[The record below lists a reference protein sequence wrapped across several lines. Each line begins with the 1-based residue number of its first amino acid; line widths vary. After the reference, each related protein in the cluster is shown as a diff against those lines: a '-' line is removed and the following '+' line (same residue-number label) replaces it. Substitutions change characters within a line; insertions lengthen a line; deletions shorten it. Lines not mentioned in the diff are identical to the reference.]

1 MRDLELPGNA
11 LSFWRRYLHSQK
23 EHHLVMSEKHTLSL
37 EPRTV
42 LGKKVRRLRRSG
54 VLPATVYGKG
64 VDPIAV
70 QVDARSFN
78 TVYRR
83 AGRTSL
89 VELHIAG
96 RQPLAAFIHA
106 LQRHPVTRD
115 IIHVDFRAVDLTRA
129 VEVAVP
135 LHIEGESPLV
145 ESGEAVLNQVLN
157 AVEIQALP
165 ANIPAYIAVNISGL
179 DAFDKSIHV
188 RDLMLPPG
196 VTLVTSGDELV
207 VSLAHVRAAEE
218 EEAAT
223 AAETAEPELV
233 RERREP
239 KEEEE

>member
-1 MRDLELPGNA
+1 MRDSERPGNA
-11 LSFWRRYLHSQK
+11 LSLWRRYVQHQK
-23 EHHLVMSEKHTLSL
+23 EHYFGMSEKYTLSL
-37 EPRTV
+37 EPRAV
-42 LGKKVRRLRRSG
+42 LGKKVKRLRRSG
-54 VLPATVYGKG
+54 ILPATVYGKG
-64 VDPIAV
+64 VEPIAV

-78 TVYRR
+78 AVYRQ

-115 IIHVDFRAVDLTRA
+115 IIHADFRAVDLSQE

-145 ESGEAVLNQVLN
+145 ASGEAVLNQVLN
-157 AVEIQALP
+157 VVEIRALP
-165 ANIPAYIAVNISGL
+165 SNIPAHLTVDISGL
-179 DAFDKSIHV
+179 DAFDKNIHV
-188 RDLMLPPG
+188 RDLALPPG
-196 VTLVTSGDELV
+196 VALATPGDELV
-207 VSLAHVRAAEE
+207 VGLAHARAAEE
-218 EEAAT
+218 EEAA
-223 AAETAEPELV
+223 AAETPAEPELV

>member
-1 MRDLELPGNA
+1 MPLAYGEGIC
-11 LSFWRRYLHSQK
+11 SIRRCNLT
-23 EHHLVMSEKHTLSL
+23 MSEKYTLSL
-37 EPRTV
+37 EPRSI
-42 LGKKVRRLRRSG
+42 LGKKVKRLRRSG
-54 VLPATVYGKG
+54 ILPATVYGKG
-64 VDPIAV
+64 IEPIAV

-78 TVYRR
+78 QVYRR

-89 VELHIAG
+89 VELQIAG

-115 IIHVDFRAVDLTRA
+115 IIHADFRAVDLSQE

-157 AVEIQALP
+157 AVEIRALP
-165 ANIPAYIAVNISGL
+165 SNIPAHITVDISGL

-188 RDLMLPPG
+188 RDLALPPG
-196 VTLVTSGDELV
+196 VTLVTPGDELV
-207 VSLAHVRAAEE
+207 VSLAHTRIAEE
-218 EEAAT
+218 EEAP
-223 AAETAEPELV
+223 AEETTAEPELV

-239 KEEEE
+239 KEEEEEE

>member
-1 MRDLELPGNA
+1 
-11 LSFWRRYLHSQK
+11 
-23 EHHLVMSEKHTLSL
+23 MSEKYTLSL
-37 EPRTV
+37 EPRAV
-42 LGKKVRRLRRSG
+42 VGKKVKRLRRSG
-54 VLPATVYGKG
+54 ILPATVYGKG
-64 VDPIAV
+64 IEPISV

-78 TVYRR
+78 AVYRR
-83 AGRTSL
+83 AGRTAL

-115 IIHVDFRAVDLTRA
+115 IIHADFRAVDLSQE

-157 AVEIQALP
+157 AIEIRALP
-165 ANIPAYIAVNISGL
+165 SNIPAHLTVDISGL

-188 RDLMLPPG
+188 RDLALPPG
-196 VTLVTSGDELV
+196 VTLATPADELV
-207 VSLAHVRAAEE
+207 VSLAHARAAEE
-218 EEAAT
+218 EAP
-223 AAETAEPELV
+223 AAEETTAEPELV

-239 KEEEE
+239 RAEEEEE